1 MEAKKILEGFGRE
14 REGTLGNEFEVWK
27 SVFPV
32 NIVAAMVL
40 KFFKFVFCLMTL
52 LCCVCSLSNEMKLDW
67 FIDGMIRY
75 S

>member
-14 REGTLGNEFEVWK
+14 REGTLGNELEVWK

-32 NIVAAMVL
+32 NIVAMVL

-52 LCCVCSLSNEMKLDW
+52 LCCDET
-67 FIDGMIRY
+67 
-75 S
+75 